1 MCARLDSFQFLC
13 FRLFSRLCWMWK
25 IQLRYLFADE
35 LLKAGIRFNNE
46 NIVHKYVKKE
56 DFFSLWQSK
65 KRRKKNIFSYA
76 FHSYRPQYERTNEI
90 YQFVHIWVKFWNKLN
105 ILRCDA
111 NVGSSSKKWRAS
123 TASNISPFHVYTTTS
138 FSTISRSPFTTF
150 LSSLVTKP
158 FNEMYCI
165 YVNVVFVLVPLNCKN
180 VSD

>member
-65 KRRKKNIFSYA
+65 KGEEKHFFVRFPLVSAAVWANEWNIPICPYLGKILKQTQYITMRCECGKQQQKMESVYCVQYFTILRIYNNIFFDY
-76 FHSYRPQYERTNEI
+76 
-90 YQFVHIWVKFWNKLN
+90 
-105 ILRCDA
+105 
-111 NVGSSSKKWRAS
+111 
-123 TASNISPFHVYTTTS
+123 
-138 FSTISRSPFTTF
+138 FS
-150 LSSLVTKP
+150 L
-158 FNEMYCI
+158 
-165 YVNVVFVLVPLNCKN
+165 PLHHLFE
-180 VSD
+180 